1 MEAENQ
7 IGIKRAARRR
17 LQIELGIHPDSIAL
31 NDFKVI
37 TRILYG
43 APSNDKWGEHEVD
56 YILFLKKDV
65 ELQPNSNEVQR
76 VEYVS
81 LGNFPEFQRSLE
93 KNGIP
98 FTPWF
103 RLILNARLMDW
114 WKTIANLNSLEY
126 DPTIH
131 HL

>member
-1 MEAENQ
+1 MEMEDH
-7 IGIKRAARRR
+7 IGVKKAARRR
-17 LQIELGIHPDSIAL
+17 LQVELGINPDDIQL
-31 NDFKVI
+31 DDFNVL

-43 APSNDKWGEHEVD
+43 APSDAKWGEHEVD

-65 ELQPNSNEVQR
+65 NLKPNPNEVMR

-81 LGNFPEFQRSLE
+81 LAGFADFQRSLE
-93 KNGIP
+93 KDNIP

-103 RLILNARLMDW
+103 NLILNSHLMNW
-114 WKTIANLNSLEY
+114 WKTIVNLNTMEY
-126 DPTIH
+126 DPKIH